1 MGKFKKISE
10 DAFKNI
16 QMDAGVILKKFDPS
30 SATLV
35 TSDIIGAT
43 SGGISVTATPSFTDF
58 GEDIDNVPAN
68 MKELKRLESWEIKA
82 SGTFVTVTPE
92 SAKSMLGLA
101 DIDTTDTTKV
111 TARNEVSQD
120 DFNDI
125 WIVGDYGETDGGFVA
140 CHLKNALSTAGF
152 SLQTSDNAKGT
163 FSFEYTAHY
172 SIDAQDEVPF
182 EVYVKS
188 AEATTQSTTKATSTK
203 AVSD

>member
-1 MGKFKKISE
+1 MGTFKKVSE
-10 DAFKNI
+10 DAFKTI
-16 QMDAGVILKKFDPS
+16 QIDAGVILKKFEPS
-30 SATLV
+30 KGTLIA
-35 TSDIIGAT
+35 SDIIGAT

-68 MKELKRLESWEIKA
+68 MKELKKLESWEIKA
-82 SGTFVTVTPE
+82 SGTFVTITTA

-111 TARNEVSQD
+111 TPRNDLSQE

-125 WIVGDYGETDGGFVA
+125 WIVGDYGDVDGGYVA
-140 CHLKNALSTAGF
+140 CHLKNALSTGGF
-152 SLQTSDNAKGT
+152 SLQTSDNSKGT

-182 EVYVKS
+182 EIYVKS
-188 AEATTQSTTKATSTK
+188 GGVATQSSSSATKATG
-203 AVSD
+203 D